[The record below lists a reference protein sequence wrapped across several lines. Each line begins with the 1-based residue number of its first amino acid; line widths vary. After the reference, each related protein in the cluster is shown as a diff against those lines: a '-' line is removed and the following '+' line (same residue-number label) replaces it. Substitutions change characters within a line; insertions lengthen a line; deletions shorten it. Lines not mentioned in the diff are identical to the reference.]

1 MLYITRK
8 KGESIIINNN
18 ITLTIIDVQGGK
30 IKLGWEF
37 PEDVAILRAEIHAKV
52 ADMNKESTNNF
63 KEFNS
68 IS

>member
-8 KGESIIINNN
+8 KGESIVINNN
-18 ITLTIIDVQGGK
+18 ITVTIIEISGNK

-37 PEDVAILRAEIHAKV
+37 PEDVAILRSELHSKI
-52 ADMNKESTNNF
+52 ADMNKASSDGFMEV
-63 KEFNS
+63 EE